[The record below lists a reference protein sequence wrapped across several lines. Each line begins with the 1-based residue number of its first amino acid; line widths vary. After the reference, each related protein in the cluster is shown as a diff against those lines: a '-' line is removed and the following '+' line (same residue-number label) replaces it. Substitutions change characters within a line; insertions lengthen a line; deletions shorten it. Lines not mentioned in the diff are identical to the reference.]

1 MREKRREGEKAGA
14 RGNEN
19 MRGRKNVGS
28 IFSAQI
34 RAEGK
39 KEKEEAVECYE
50 NFLPAVESSNSAALF
65 G

>member
-1 MREKRREGEKAGA
+1 MREKRREEKAGA

-39 KEKEEAVECYE
+39 KEEEAVECYE